1 MISCMHCGELILPN
15 EVIVDVPAARL
26 HRECLVRSLAG
37 PIAHLEK
44 KCSCFVPG
52 AIEGD
57 PPGLS
62 RRAAAK
68 LVLTFVRS
76 HQHGIQPQGAS

>member
-1 MISCMHCGELILPN
+1 MHCEELILPD
-15 EVIVDVPAARL
+15 EVLVDVPAARL
-26 HRECLVRSLAG
+26 HRECLVRSLVG
-37 PIAHLEK
+37 SISHLEG

-57 PPGLS
+57 PPGLT

-76 HQHGIQPQGAS
+76 HQHDIQPQEAS